1 MAVVFCYMINIDCSA
16 NLDIKGQAK
25 EVYNDLITA
34 HLHSQQ
40 SHGTV
45 DSLQVVHTIGF
56 QL

>member
-16 NLDIKGQAK
+16 NLDIKGQAI